1 MKATVLAS
9 LLSGGLLVTAAALTP
24 VGAQADV
31 IDDLSESRVN
41 AIVDGAELLGA
52 SSGQFVSGQNWV
64 EGDVIELVL
73 NGVSQGTAVA
83 EANAEGTASPFF
95 PDVSLETGDLLTL
108 TAVSGAEAGFTS
120 SHVVFELA
128 LTDVSV
134 TADTVSGLAT
144 PLAEVV
150 VFTAV
155 ELPFQYKVVT
165 ADASGNWLAD
175 FSSTFDIVESTVGS
189 AGRLDEQGNATGLWW
204 SGSGQAPLPDC
215 TIEGTEG
222 NDRLRGTSGDDVIC
236 GLEGN
241 DMIIGRS
248 GDDLLLGGPGNDRLI
263 GGPGDDDLDGGD
275 DTDRCVT
282 GPGLDTTI
290 NCEH

>member
-1 MKATVLAS
+1 M
-9 LLSGGLLVTAAALTP
+9 
-24 VGAQADV
+24 
-31 IDDLSESRVN
+31 
-41 AIVDGAELLGA
+41 
-52 SSGQFVSGQNWV
+52 
-64 EGDVIELVL
+64 
-73 NGVSQGTAVA
+73 
-83 EANAEGTASPFF
+83 
-95 PDVSLETGDLLTL
+95 SLETGDLLTL

-222 NDRLRGTSGDDVIC
+222 NDRLRGYF
-236 GLEGN
+236 
-241 DMIIGRS
+241 RRRR
-248 GDDLLLGGPGNDRLI
+248 DLRPRGQRHDHRAF
-263 GGPGDDDLDGGD
+263 
-275 DTDRCVT
+275 R
-282 GPGLDTTI
+282 
-290 NCEH
+290 